1 MSLRR
6 ENGPI
11 DGPKITEGVAMLIC
25 FGNGLP
31 EAETGCFTPV
41 PYDKC
46 HDLPRSTTHCRPY
59 PTGLLPFLDKA
70 PDFVQFEHIIWCCR
84 QKRFWNLR

>member
-1 MSLRR
+1 M
-6 ENGPI
+6 
-11 DGPKITEGVAMLIC
+11 AMLVF

-31 EAETGCFTPV
+31 EAETGCFPPV

-59 PTGLLPFLDKA
+59 PTGLLFFLDKA
-70 PDFVQFEHIIWCCR
+70 PDAHPIREQHLVLQAEASLEREISSE
-84 QKRFWNLR
+84 QTL